1 MRPLWVGMA
10 AVNLKTDGARAPK
23 MPSRERALQLLD
35 DEATAEVAIP
45 PEMTPNPVAQMAE
58 TYARKVDA
66 SRKMASYGVL
76 AAGLSHHVLNPLAAI
91 AANAEMMP
99 AFLKRIE
106 RFASTPV
113 KEDLAELAEMATEI
127 TAAVGRITEIVYGLS
142 SLGAGRNHIRV
153 APLGLARVVASVVE
167 GAPEGAA
174 VHVDVPEDLEVPA
187 DATAIEHI
195 VAQLVSNAIEAGA
208 RNVWLDVD
216 VGSPTILTVADDGP
230 GVSLDDEIHIFQP
243 FFSGWG
249 RPQHFG
255 MGLPSSRLLAEA
267 MGGKLVHERRAGG
280 GAAFRV
286 VFAEL

>member
-174 VHVDVPEDLEVPA
+174 VH
-187 DATAIEHI
+187 
-195 VAQLVSNAIEAGA
+195 
-208 RNVWLDVD
+208 
-216 VGSPTILTVADDGP
+216 GSPTILTVADDGP